1 MTPIHR
7 RIHISLL
14 GMCLLL
20 GGDIG
25 IPVFGQQPSLAKPL
39 PPLPA
44 NSRLVDQLV
53 ASVNGEI
60 ITQSDLVWLIGLDP
74 KAIVTNIEEDRLR
87 EALSRKIDQVLLDQ
101 EARQLPNVV
110 ITPTDIRQY
119 ERQLVTLFG
128 SEVLFRQR
136 LESIGLN
143 SEMLSELVRAQ
154 IEIEKYTDFRFR
166 SFVLVTD
173 EEIKA
178 AYTAEREQSK
188 SSGTVLPEDPSE
200 ETYDRLQ
207 NQLLERKVR
216 EEIQS
221 WLKTARTRAEIVPL
235 APFAQS
241 VVAGQ

>member
-1 MTPIHR
+1 MMSIHR
-7 RIHISLL
+7 RIHVSLL
-14 GMCLLL
+14 WMWLLA
-20 GGDIG
+20 
-25 IPVFGQQPSLAKPL
+25 IPVCGQQPSLAKPL

-60 ITQSDLVWLIGLDP
+60 ITQSDLVWMIGLDP

-87 EALSRKIDQVLLDQ
+87 EALSRKINQVLLDQ

-110 ITPTDIRQY
+110 ITQPDIRQY

-136 LESIGLN
+136 LESIGLT
-143 SEMLSELVRAQ
+143 SEMLSQIVRAQ

-166 SFVLVTD
+166 SFVLVTE
-173 EEIKA
+173 EEIKS
-178 AYTAEREQSK
+178 AYRAEREQSK
-188 SSGTVLPEDPSE
+188 SSGTVLPEDPSD

-207 NQLLERKVR
+207 DQLLERKVR
-216 EEIQS
+216 EEIDN
-221 WLKTARTRAEIVPL
+221 WLKTARARAEIVAL